1 MNSCSCQFN
10 NLLVPCPFLSTEVD
24 CDPTRVWCPMPGC
37 ETIVQLGH
45 SKHEGPQSAT
55 CQACTAVFCAKCSLP
70 WHPATPCLPHPAETL
85 VNPSCGT
92 RSVSQSKLHLCIA
105 FEVYVVLT
113 YLSLRGII
121 NNVTVQYW
129 AFRAFILFLEDG
141 YKKVHTG

>member
-1 MNSCSCQFN
+1 MNMYSYSSYQFN
-10 NLLVPCPFLSTEVD
+10 NVLVLCLSLSTEVD

-85 VNPSCGT
+85 V
-92 RSVSQSKLHLCIA
+92 SQSCSIRSISQSEPLVPTWKLIHRGGRNNTHAALHS
-105 FEVYVVLT
+105 LT
-113 YLSLRGII
+113 LVSIRY
-121 NNVTVQYW
+121 TVNYIV
-129 AFRAFILFLEDG
+129 ALL
-141 YKKVHTG
+141 